1 MVFSKSDLTNQVMTR
16 SDLIVSLLTHKYST
30 FKLGLIIKG
39 IDSVNPSEV
48 IADLL
53 SKHQGEH
60 FYFSI
65 VGYDGVEPCEEDRF
79 TITTKIEKAVWWR
92 SRPEYAGHIYVFV
105 KDETEKLH
113 SLSDFDEITSL
124 SVGLELLR
132 IQQEGSQNEAERR
145 FWAGLSK
152 ISNTVSLPLL
162 EDFVARV
169 SEHSATKKDN
179 CGIPNNLW
187 CLNLLNDPKIL
198 DISSKTDYI
207 ESRLAKNRELIVQMS
222 YLSDDFRKKMS
233 AALARTVDA
242 EEKSRLRK
250 IYHLLQDYFKFGDS
264 KILQSLTYDD
274 VLDLFTVSKKAA
286 QSKPVDPDDV
296 VLPVNNKVKEI
307 KGKELNDLIG
317 DTLIDADPESLE
329 EWSNIVEKI
338 KENISSGD
346 TTSFNDDLSHNGR
359 PISFKLPKSELR
371 QLIGQVCN
379 ENTWGAVVTTQESV
393 LKSAIYNEDN
403 ETHLL
408 RPSEVNNDYT
418 SYSDAS
424 LFSLMRR
431 YDDEFKKKSL
441 GDPDDTFGDLIDKLC
456 ELRGKLVEN
465 MDFILSSPV
474 LYFGLVKE
482 GRDTLIN
489 YVDTWTELYLLF
501 DRRFDTMRKLGD
513 TTTTHIAQ
521 VLMRLDILY
530 FKTPTEYKAI
540 LLPLHPVYL
549 WRYYEVAK
557 LITNPDSITEE
568 EKSSLKEVVNSLPQ
582 VLNFVVVDKNIT
594 DGKAAVLPC
603 SGNIEMLPTFENK
616 TNRYLGVNGI
626 ESVKEVLSR
635 WSLYAPYSKNEIRIC
650 TVDAPDHLAVLHM
663 ISDHLEQQGN
673 GRVVYNIYLTKGQ
686 NVNTELSHLDFAGG
700 GDSVVGELIRDNRI
714 ILGIKNLNSSGE
726 VLDELVKNPVHV
738 AFYFDQSSFTV
749 DYGQRQNLYI
759 NPLVVTYNYDYDSI
773 GHHGRLYP
781 SMESDSGLVG
791 GYHKMLSLSGLTS
804 PNLEPHVNSYSNTD
818 TSNIVSALEKGLA
831 QWLVVGDRSTS
842 NYTPKDS
849 IPIGEKQY
857 DKRTV
862 NIWARKDTR
871 IIKDYE
877 RLLRKYNIS
886 PKTDVLVEILS
897 KYGHISSTGLI
908 SIPKFGADVKA
919 IETRKKGLIG
929 TLFSASWYNKHHE
942 DSVVVSLDTQNA
954 RCWLFS
960 GNKDVSDER
969 ADLLGL
975 WFDSENN
982 TLHINPLEV
991 KTHDES
997 IEAVITK
1004 HDKQSFIQG
1013 HAADQVA
1020 KVVSLINE
1028 IFGLTKQT
1036 SLEMFVSA
1044 RREVLKYQIVS
1055 ECFRNIH
1062 DPEWQKRWEGILKGA
1077 FRPAEDRSIK
1087 VNVSGILLHIKLSA
1101 ANGTGSESCYY
1112 DGEEQYPIEFVQ
1124 LAAKDIQKEIFG
1136 DSLADLTAKAQE
1148 QYLTEEDETKP
1159 SESSSEPDTTAVATE
1174 QVIDDNADSSTP
1186 ADTPAEEED
1195 RVQSRVQYF
1204 EADEDIKQLVKSFK
1218 RACSSFHVRVAEC
1231 SPENAVVGPGLVRLR
1246 FRLEQGQSLSN
1257 MTSRLDDIGR
1267 EMQRTGIL
1275 VRTIMNSGELNLDIP
1290 RLHRDKVLYKDVESS
1305 IPAGDSLEQLYF
1317 ALGKTPEGK
1326 DIILDLASIPHL
1338 LVGGSTGSGKTVFL
1352 YTLLIALLQSHPQKD
1367 DIILILSS
1375 SKRED
1380 FVYFEKLPQL
1390 FSGRVI
1396 AEAREA
1402 TDLIKGF
1409 VAQESARRG
1418 DLLAD
1423 AWARDII
1430 EYNKK
1435 NTEKLPPIVVVID
1448 EFADLADQLSSK
1460 KEREEF
1466 YTQVQRI
1473 AQTGRSRGIH
1483 LVVCT
1488 QRPEAK
1494 LVPPTTKAQLNGRVA
1509 LRVNDPISSSMI
1521 IGAPDAKNLQKHGDL
1536 LYKNGDTFERAQG
1549 YYIDTDELVERI
1561 RKILAAQ

>member
-1 MVFSKSDLTNQVMTR
+1 MTR
-16 SDLIVSLLTHKYST
+16 SDLIVSLLTHKYAS

-39 IDSVNPSEV
+39 IDAINPLDV
-48 IADLL
+48 IVDLL
-53 SKHQGEH
+53 RKHNGEH
-60 FYFSI
+60 FYFAV
-65 VGYDGVEPCEEDRF
+65 VGYDGIEPCEEERY

-113 SLSDFDEITSL
+113 SLADFDEITSF
-124 SVGLELLR
+124 SVGIELLR
-132 IQQEGSQNEAERR
+132 IQQEGSQNEAEKR

-162 EDFVARV
+162 EGFVLKV
-169 SEHSATKKDN
+169 SEHSASNKDN

-198 DISSKTDYI
+198 DVSSKTDYI

-242 EEKSRLRK
+242 TEKSRLRK

-286 QSKPVDPDDV
+286 ETKPVKPADDD
-296 VLPVNNKVKEI
+296 LPVNNKVKEI

-317 DTLIDADPESLE
+317 EALIDADPDSLE
-329 EWSNIVEKI
+329 EWSSIVEKI

-346 TTSFNDDLSHNGR
+346 TSSFNDDLSHNGR
-359 PISFKLPKSELR
+359 PIAFKLPKSELR

-379 ENTWGAVVTTQESV
+379 EETWGAVVSTQESV

-403 ETHLL
+403 DVHLL
-408 RPSEVNNDYT
+408 RPSEENNEYT

-431 YDDEFKKKSL
+431 FDEEFKKKGL
-441 GDPDDTFGDLIDKLC
+441 GDPEDSFGELIDKLC
-456 ELRGKLVEN
+456 DLRCKLVEN
-465 MDFILSSPV
+465 MDFILSSPI
-474 LYFGLVKE
+474 LFFGLVKE
-482 GRDTLIN
+482 GRSTLID

-501 DRRFDTMRKLGD
+501 DRRHDLMRGLGEP
-513 TTTTHIAQ
+513 TTAHIAQ

-540 LLPLHPVYL
+540 LLPLHPVFL

-626 ESVKEVLSR
+626 ESIKEVLSR

-663 ISDHLEQQGN
+663 ISDHLELQGN

-714 ILGIKNLNSSGE
+714 VLGIKNLNSPGE
-726 VLDELVKNPVHV
+726 VLGELLRNPVHL

-759 NPLVVTYNYDYDSI
+759 NPLVVTYSYDYDSI

-818 TSNIVSALEKGLA
+818 TSKIVSALEKGYT
-831 QWLVVGDRSTS
+831 QWLIVGDRSTS

-886 PKTDVLVEILS
+886 PKTDVLVDILS

-908 SIPKFGADVKA
+908 SIPKFGSDVKA

-929 TLFSASWYNKHHE
+929 TLFSASWYNKHHK

-960 GNKDVSDER
+960 GNKDISDER

-975 WFDSENN
+975 WFDAENN

-997 IEAVITK
+997 VEAVITK

-1077 FRPAEDRSIK
+1077 FRPSEDRTIK
-1087 VNVSGILLHIKLSA
+1087 VDVSGILLHIKLSA
-1101 ANGTGSESCYY
+1101 ANGTGTESCLY

-1136 DSLADLTAKAQE
+1136 DSFADLTAKAQE
-1148 QYLTEEDETKP
+1148 QYATGDEVILP
-1159 SESSSEPDTTAVATE
+1159 SEVSPVSPSPSPNIESNPEPEE
-1174 QVIDDNADSSTP
+1174 QHSDEIAIV
-1186 ADTPAEEED
+1186 DTPSIED
-1195 RVQSRVQYF
+1195 GHMNN

-1218 RACSSFHVRVAEC
+1218 RACSSFHVRIAEC
-1231 SPENAVVGPGLVRLR
+1231 SPENAVIGPGLVRLR
-1246 FRLEQGQSLSN
+1246 FRLEQGQSLGN

-1290 RLHRDKVLYKDVESS
+1290 RLHRDRVLFKDVESS
-1305 IPAGDSLEQLYF
+1305 IPTGDSLEQLYF
-1317 ALGKTPEGK
+1317 ALGKTPEGN

-1352 YTLLIALLQSHPQKD
+1352 YTLLIALLQSHPRKD
-1367 DIILILSS
+1367 DMTLILSS

-1380 FVYFEKLPQL
+1380 FVYFEQLPQL
-1390 FSGRVI
+1390 YSGRVI
-1396 AEAREA
+1396 AEARDA

-1430 EYNKK
+1430 DYNKK
-1435 NTEKLPPIVVVID
+1435 NKEKLSPIVVVID
-1448 EFADLADQLSSK
+1448 EFADLADQLSNK
-1460 KEREEF
+1460 KEREDF

-1509 LRVNDPISSSMI
+1509 LRVNDSISSSMI

-1549 YYIDTDELVERI
+1549 YFIDTDELVERI
-1561 RKILAAQ
+1561 KRILNTK